1 MELKVK
7 KLVPEAVL
15 PQKNHITD
23 SGFDLYSVEDKT
35 LKTGERTCIRTG
47 IACMFPQ
54 GFGGEIR
61 GRSGLTA
68 KTGLMVLQ
76 GTIDS
81 DYRGELL
88 VIVHNLGEEY
98 TIHKG
103 DRIAQLIIEKIYPC
117 SVIEYED
124 FSTETTRGTNGFGS
138 SGK

>member
-1 MELKVK
+1 MDLKVK
-7 KLVPEAVL
+7 RLVPEAVL
-15 PQKNHITD
+15 PQKNHPTD
-23 SGFDLYSVEDKT
+23 SGFDLYSVEEKT
-35 LKTGERTCIRTG
+35 IKTGERICIRTG
-47 IACMFPQ
+47 IACVFPK

-98 TIHKG
+98 TIQKG

-117 SVIEYED
+117 SVSECENL
-124 FSTETTRGTNGFGS
+124 STETTRGTDGFGS

>member
-15 PQKNHITD
+15 PQKNHPTD
-23 SGFDLYSVEDKT
+23 SGFDLYSIEDKT
-35 LKTGERTCIRTG
+35 LKAGERTRIRTG
-47 IACMFPQ
+47 IACTFPK

-103 DRIAQLIIEKIYPC
+103 DRIAQLIIEKIYPF
-117 SVIEYED
+117 SVVECED